1 MTIPSI
7 TYRRTKAAD
16 FDKCVEVRGKTRQ
29 NPASAE
35 YLATIGIT
43 AETQAPLFEDGT
55 LVGFVAESNN
65 EIVGFCTG
73 IMTTGEVQVLAMLP
87 EFEGLGI
94 GKTLLQKV
102 VDILFESGFDKL
114 WLAASPD
121 PEIRAYGFYRHLG
134 WKFSGKTDDI
144 DDQILELRRGVNAIS
159 D

>member
-7 TYRRTKAAD
+7 TYRRTQASD
-16 FDKCVEVRGKTRQ
+16 FDKCIEVRSKTRQ

-55 LVGFVAESNN
+55 LVGFVAESNK

-73 IMTTGEVQVLAMLP
+73 ITTTGEIQVLVMLP

-94 GKTLLQKV
+94 GKTLLKKV
-102 VDILFESGFDKL
+102 VDVLFESGFDKL

-121 PEIRAYGFYRHLG
+121 PEIRAHGFYRHLG

-144 DDQILELRRGVNAIS
+144 DDQILELRRG
-159 D
+159 

>member
-7 TYRRTKAAD
+7 TYRRTQASD
-16 FDKCVEVRGKTRQ
+16 FDKCIEVRSKTRQ

-55 LVGFVAESNN
+55 LVGFVAESNK

-73 IMTTGEVQVLAMLP
+73 ITTTGEIQVLAMLP

-94 GKTLLQKV
+94 GKTLLKKV
-102 VDILFESGFDKL
+102 VDVLFESGFDKL

-121 PEIRAYGFYRHLG
+121 PEIRAHGFYRHLG

-144 DDQILELRRGVNAIS
+144 DDQILELRRG
-159 D
+159 